1 MALKIITCPWCG
13 REARITYEENR
24 VYQMKCYS
32 CQNTMLHED
41 RSFDRAV
48 EFFEHH
54 ADLLQ
59 AEKDGRKRRQ
69 LYRCALD
76 TWGPDAQTLM
86 VMEEMSELQKELCKH
101 ARGKDNLEA
110 IVEEIADVQIML
122 EQMMVLYDCNR
133 GVKDYKEI
141 KVARLA
147 SRLSIACEEAEA
159 ALAEKGGEE

>member
-1 MALKIITCPWCG
+1 MLKIIKCPWCG
-13 REARITYEENR
+13 KEARITYEENR
-24 VYQMKCYS
+24 MYQMKCYS

-59 AEKDGRKRRQ
+59 AEKDGRKQRQ

-86 VMEEMSELQKELCKH
+86 IMEEMSELQKELCKH

-110 IVEEIADVQIML
+110 IVKEIADVQIML
-122 EQMMVLYDCNR
+122 EQMMILHDCEDL
-133 GVKDYKEI
+133 VEVQKFK
-141 KVARLA
+141 KTHRLNV
-147 SRLSIACEEAEA
+147 RLEQEG
-159 ALAEKGGEE
+159 L